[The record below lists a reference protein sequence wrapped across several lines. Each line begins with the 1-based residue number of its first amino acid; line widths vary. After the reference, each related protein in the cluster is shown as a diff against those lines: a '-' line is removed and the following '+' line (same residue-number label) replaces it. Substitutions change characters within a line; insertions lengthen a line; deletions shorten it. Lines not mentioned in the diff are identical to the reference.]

1 MFTSCYVANDAVL
14 STLCSRLPNC
24 TIFSDQLNH
33 ASMIQVDTRALGSKH
48 TETGRFTW
56 SLPWHVHCWA

>member
-33 ASMIQVDTRALGSKH
+33 ASMIQVNHRVILS
-48 TETGRFTW
+48 
-56 SLPWHVHCWA
+56 